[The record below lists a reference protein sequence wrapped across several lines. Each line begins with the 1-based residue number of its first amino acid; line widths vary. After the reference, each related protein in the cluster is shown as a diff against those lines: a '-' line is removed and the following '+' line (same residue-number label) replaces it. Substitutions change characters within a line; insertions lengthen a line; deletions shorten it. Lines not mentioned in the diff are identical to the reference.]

1 MKARIMSCK
10 RALILLLTF
19 VLLLIPLTLL
29 SLQLDFTQPVSD
41 SVGRVMTY
49 LTHSAGKEGF
59 LFTIVF
65 FGVLGWVALPH
76 SSSSMAE

>member
-10 RALILLLTF
+10 RALVLLLTF

-41 SVGRVMTY
+41 SVGRAMTY

-59 LFTIVF
+59 LFTLF

>member
-10 RALILLLTF
+10 RALVLLLTF

-41 SVGRVMTY
+41 SVGRAMTY

-59 LFTIVF
+59 LFTLF
-65 FGVLGWVALPH
+65 FGVLGRVALPH